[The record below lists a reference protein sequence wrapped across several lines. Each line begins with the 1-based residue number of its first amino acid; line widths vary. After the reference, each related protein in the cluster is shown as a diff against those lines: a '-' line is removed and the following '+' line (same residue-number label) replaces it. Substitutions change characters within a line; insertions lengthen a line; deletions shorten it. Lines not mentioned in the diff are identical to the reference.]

1 MIYTVS
7 NLNCRICMQ
16 VKDKMKKIPECYL
29 NGLNYGMVF
38 KLCNGFDM
46 KEHLQMNPTHICGE
60 CEEGLIQMYIFRK
73 KCQLS
78 EELLTFIH
86 TLKRK
91 NGYNDINIKVDL
103 FNEETGEY
111 TFEYNAKANYCG
123 DEEIETGVPGAVSE
137 TLTNYLETFSAD
149 LDIDSLDEDNF
160 KPNKSD
166 DIMITGKSYCGI
178 DENDP
183 CTTDTILDRPVEFM
197 ITSMNM
203 DELVESEPLQ
213 SSEYDEIDNLLNP
226 VLVQK
231 VNDDAYSKLNDD
243 NNNESYQILNLGST
257 EYKNYT
263 SDGFGINL
271 NEILET
277 ENSGNVEFLKY
288 PDTASTYEVNDNIN
302 IRTPIVNDIMSYE
315 NSTSE
320 EHLQYP
326 TICDVAQRETNN
338 YNIFEQSGD
347 IQNLGTSSSV
357 EFQTYPDPASG
368 QQTNYIINCQLPN
381 IVREIIGT
389 ENCQIVEIPDVADIN
404 SISQSDTELYSE
416 QQDFVGYLEYLDS
429 NTVNQKVNII
439 EAEQPNENLV
449 AIIDNGEKI
458 QEKIRTVDIV
468 EAKTADKAT
477 TENSFEDI
485 KEKKEPVTQDGD
497 TNKTI
502 QEEEKTPV
510 DQIKDSSDNRESP
523 NIVEFQKFI
532 SQKYPKKKKSSRIS
546 IECDTKSNNEII
558 LENIPSSESSLNH
571 NGKINV
577 GSENVE
583 ADSSKPNITV
593 KSAVETS
600 QEKTNLIKKFK
611 IIKPE
616 GNTKGEERHS
626 PVSKGGANILN
637 SQVPNASSKNIAPEK
652 ATENRRKS
660 TRKVTK
666 KKEHKTAT
674 SKIKTNGKGQSLCP
688 ECGKIVINLN
698 LHRQYHADV
707 KEDEKHA
714 CDLCGKKYKR
724 SYELLRHKRTHNDDK
739 RYECKHC
746 GEKFVLWLS
755 RRNHMDREHTGER
768 RYECKI
774 CKEKFLTSNSYY
786 RHLRGHTGE
795 KPHKCKICNI
805 RFTSKKSLDHH
816 MPTHSD
822 AKDFICEFCSKG
834 FSRQKSLKVHLR
846 IHNNEKN
853 YICEVCSMSFIQNH
867 LLRTHVT
874 KLHPEFKLPPPG
886 TIVSLS
892 ALKKIKKGVAITR
905 NISSN

>member
-1 MIYTVS
+1 
-7 NLNCRICMQ
+7 MQ
-16 VKDKMKKIPECYL
+16 VKDKMKEISECYL

-46 KEHLQMNPTHICGE
+46 KEHLQMNPMHICGE

-111 TFEYNAKANYCG
+111 TFEYNANANYCG
-123 DEEIETGVPGAVSE
+123 DDEIETEASGAVSE

-149 LDIDSLDEDNF
+149 LDIDSLGEDNF
-160 KPNKSD
+160 NNNKSD
-166 DIMITGKSYCGI
+166 DIMITGTSYCEI
-178 DENDP
+178 DEIDP
-183 CTTDTILDRPVEFM
+183 CTNNSILDRPVEFM

-263 SDGFGINL
+263 SDGFEINL
-271 NEILET
+271 NEVLET
-277 ENSGNVEFLKY
+277 ENSGIVEFLKY
-288 PDTASTYEVNDNIN
+288 PETTNTYEMNDNIN
-302 IRTPIVNDIMSYE
+302 IGAPIMNE
-315 NSTSE
+315 Q
-320 EHLQYP
+320 LQYP
-326 TICDVAQRETNN
+326 TICNVAQRESNN

-347 IQNLGTSSSV
+347 VQDLGTSSSV

-368 QQTNYIINCQLPN
+368 HQTNYIINCQLPN
-381 IVREIIGT
+381 IVREIMGT
-389 ENCQIVEIPDVADIN
+389 ENCQIMEIQNCPDIN
-404 SISQSDTELYSE
+404 SINQSDTGLYSE
-416 QQDFVGYLEYLDS
+416 QQDFVGLENSTFVEYLKYSDS
-429 NTVNQKVNII
+429 NTVNPNISI
-439 EAEQPNENLV
+439 KEAKHPNENLV
-449 AIIDNGEKI
+449 AIIDKNGKY
-458 QEKIRTVDIV
+458 QKKLQNVDIV
-468 EAKTADKAT
+468 EVKTADNAT
-477 TENSFEDI
+477 SKSFEDI
-485 KEKKEPVTQDGD
+485 MEKPETVTQCGD
-497 TNKTI
+497 TNKTN
-502 QEEEKTPV
+502 QEFEEKTPA
-510 DQIKDSSDNRESP
+510 DQIKDASDDRESP

-532 SQKYPKKKKSSRIS
+532 SQKYPKKKKSFLIS
-546 IECDTKSNNEII
+546 IECDTKSKPVNNKIN
-558 LENIPSSESSLNH
+558 LENIPSTESSINH
-571 NGKINV
+571 NDKK
-577 GSENVE
+577 NVE
-583 ADSSKPNITV
+583 ADSLKPNIAV
-593 KSAVETS
+593 KSVEETS
-600 QEKTNLIKKFK
+600 PKKTNLIKKFK

-616 GNTKGEERHS
+616 GNTNGEEKPS
-626 PVSKGGANILN
+626 AISKKEANILN
-637 SQVPNASSKNIAPEK
+637 SQVPNAASKNIVPKK
-652 ATENRRKS
+652 ASDNRRKS

-666 KKEHKTAT
+666 TREHNAAT

-795 KPHKCKICNI
+795 KPHKCKVCNI

-892 ALKKIKKGVAITR
+892 ALKKNKKCFAVTR
-905 NISSN
+905 NVSSTS